1 LIKILSYL
9 FWKESFLFEIVMSS
23 NTSIIEITNLKKVY
37 KKSNTPAIDGLN
49 LHIETGEVFGLLGPN
64 GAGKTTTVSILCGLL
79 KPNAGTVKIKEKNLQ
94 TNLAEIKKILGVAPQ
109 EIALFNKLTL
119 NENLQYFGRIYSI
132 NKSKLNS
139 RIEGLLKLLGLDN
152 KANQLIE
159 TYSGGMKRRAN
170 LIAAVLHQPEILI
183 LDEPTVGVD
192 VQSRKVILDYI
203 SQLKQEGTTVVYTSH
218 YLEEAEKI
226 CDRIAIIDHGKK
238 ITEGIPGE
246 LTQNSKPG
254 TNLEKL
260 FIELTG
266 SALRD

>member
-1 LIKILSYL
+1 MPADNPIIQINGLRKTYKNAKLPAL
-9 FWKESFLFEIVMSS
+9 NGLDL
-23 NTSIIEITNLKKVY
+23 SIIK
-37 KKSNTPAIDGLN
+37 
-49 LHIETGEVFGLLGPN
+49 GEVFGLLGPN
-64 GAGKTTTVSILCGLL
+64 GAGKTTTISILCGLMNFDHGEIRVQTKDL
-79 KPNAGTVKIKEKNLQ
+79 QKNLS
-94 TNLAEIKKILGVAPQ
+94 EIKKLIGVAPQ
-109 EIALFNKLTL
+109 EIALYDKLTL
-119 NENLQYFGRIYSI
+119 MENLKYFARIYGV
-132 NKSKLNS
+132 NKSKQEIN
-139 RIEGLLKLLGLDN
+139 ITEILKLLGLEN
-152 KANQLIE
+152 KADHLLG

-170 LIAAVLHQPEILI
+170 LAAAVLHKPEILY

-203 SQLKQEGTTVVYTSH
+203 LQLKQQGATVVYTSH

-238 ITEGIPGE
+238 IAEGRPGE
-246 LTQNSKPG
+246 LTEKNEPG

>member
-1 LIKILSYL
+1 
-9 FWKESFLFEIVMSS
+9 
-23 NTSIIEITNLKKVY
+23 
-37 KKSNTPAIDGLN
+37 
-49 LHIETGEVFGLLGPN
+49 
-64 GAGKTTTVSILCGLL
+64 
-79 KPNAGTVKIKEKNLQ
+79 
-94 TNLAEIKKILGVAPQ
+94 
-109 EIALFNKLTL
+109 IALYDKLTL
-119 NENLQYFGRIYSI
+119 MENLKYFARIYGV
-132 NKSKLNS
+132 NKSKQEIN
-139 RIEGLLKLLGLDN
+139 ITEILKLLGLEN
-152 KANQLIE
+152 KADHLLG

-170 LIAAVLHQPEILI
+170 LAAAVLHKPEILY

-203 SQLKQEGTTVVYTSH
+203 LQLKQQGATVVYTSH

-238 ITEGIPGE
+238 IAEGRPGE
-246 LTQNSKPG
+246 LTEKNEPG

>member
-1 LIKILSYL
+1 MWTIKTK
-9 FWKESFLFEIVMSS
+9 FR
-23 NTSIIEITNLKKVY
+23 NN
-37 KKSNTPAIDGLN
+37 
-49 LHIETGEVFGLLGPN
+49 
-64 GAGKTTTVSILCGLL
+64 
-79 KPNAGTVKIKEKNLQ
+79 KNLS
-94 TNLAEIKKILGVAPQ
+94 TKLIEIKKIFGVAPQ
-109 EIALFNKLTL
+109 EIALYGKLTL
-119 NENLQYFGRIYSI
+119 KENLSYFAQIYGLKKSEFKTRITY
-132 NKSKLNS
+132 
-139 RIEGLLKLLGLDN
+139 LLELLGLDN
-152 KANQLIE
+152 KADQLID

-170 LIAAVLHQPEILI
+170 LIAAVIHQPEILY

-203 SQLKQEGTTVVYTSH
+203 LQLKQQGTTVIYTSH

-238 ITEGIPGE
+238 IAEGKPGE
-246 LTQNSKPG
+246 LTGKREPG

>member
-1 LIKILSYL
+1 MPTDNLIIQINVLRK
-9 FWKESFLFEIVMSS
+9 
-23 NTSIIEITNLKKVY
+23 TY
-37 KKSNTPAIDGLN
+37 KKSQQPALDGLD
-49 LHIETGEVFGLLGPN
+49 LSISKGEVFGLLGPN
-64 GAGKTTTVSILCGLL
+64 GAGKTTTISILCGLL
-79 KPNAGTVKIKEKNLQ
+79 KPSAGSIQIKNKNLS
-94 TNLAEIKKILGVAPQ
+94 TELIEIKKLFGIAPQ

-119 NENLQYFGRIYSI
+119 IENLKYFGQIYGLNQSELKKRI
-132 NKSKLNS
+132 
-139 RIEGLLKLLGLDN
+139 IELLDLLGLDS
-152 KANQLIE
+152 KADQLLD

-170 LIAAVLHQPEILI
+170 LIAAVLHRPEILY

-203 SQLKQEGTTVVYTSH
+203 LQLKQEGTTVVYTSH

-238 ITEGIPGE
+238 IAEGKPGE
-246 LTQNSKPG
+246 LTEKSEPG

>member
-1 LIKILSYL
+1 
-9 FWKESFLFEIVMSS
+9 MST
-23 NTSIIEITNLKKVY
+23 NVPIIEITNLKKVY

-49 LHIETGEVFGLLGPN
+49 LQIETREVFGLLGPN

-79 KPNAGTVKIKEKNLQ
+79 KANTGTIKIKQKNLQ
-94 TNLAEIKKILGVAPQ
+94 TDLSGIKNILGIAPQ
-109 EIALFNKLTL
+109 EIALFSKLTL
-119 NENLQYFGRIYSI
+119 TENLQYFGRIYGL
-132 NKSKLNS
+132 NKSELKTK
-139 RIEGLLKLLGLDN
+139 IEELLKLLGLDN

-192 VQSRKVILDYI
+192 VHSRKVILDYI
-203 SQLKQEGTTVVYTSH
+203 LQLKQEGTTVVYTSH

-246 LTQNSKPG
+246 LTQNSEPG